1 MFSDQSTNFS
11 INNLECNS
19 LYLSEKQH
27 AESSMMLG
35 LIGNKIEKA
44 VTNSKTPVFW
54 PEIYDKFLIMSDAI
68 KNNQRKEETIFF
80 PFVNKLLSITKERK
94 EIDFP
99 LVTMVSKPIETMVK
113 EHEKILSIMKE
124 IRGFT
129 RNFSLKLFPSEYGK
143 LCLSELFWLSQHLER
158 HFYFEENVLF
168 EQVISLENRFNE
180 ISNGIMNNIVISK

>member
-1 MFSDQSTNFS
+1 M
-11 INNLECNS
+11 
-19 LYLSEKQH
+19 
-27 AESSMMLG
+27 
-35 LIGNKIEKA
+35 
-44 VTNSKTPVFW
+44 
-54 PEIYDKFLIMSDAI
+54 
-68 KNNQRKEETIFF
+68 
-80 PFVNKLLSITKERK
+80 SITKERK
-94 EIDFP
+94 EIGFP

-113 EHEKILSIMKE
+113 EHEKIMSLMKE

-129 RNFSLKLFPSEYGK
+129 RNFSLKLFPSEDGK